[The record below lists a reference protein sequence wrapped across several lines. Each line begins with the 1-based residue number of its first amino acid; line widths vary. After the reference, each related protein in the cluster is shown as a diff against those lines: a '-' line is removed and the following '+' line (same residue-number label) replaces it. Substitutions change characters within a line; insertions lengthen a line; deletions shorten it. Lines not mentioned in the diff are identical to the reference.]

1 MRSLAVKITGVG
13 PVTPIGVGKTAFWH
27 GVVNGHVGVRL
38 IDRFRPEAGPFVGA
52 VVQESLSQFSAS
64 ASAFRKLPRHTQFAI
79 VAAKLALQ
87 DAGISQEELG
97 RRKTGVLVGAALM
110 DFGTINRS
118 VELILRR
125 GPNSGMPTSVTSASV
140 SSIGAAIV
148 DELAISARSMTFQS
162 ACCSGLDAI
171 GHAANL
177 VASGQVDIA
186 VCGGTEAP
194 LYFHPML
201 EFRMVGLAPA
211 SADEPFKQCRPFDL
225 WRTTGVIGEGACMLV
240 IEPMSSPRPA
250 YGVIRGY
257 SYATDVVGQLCSG
270 LPQAMRGALA
280 GASASPSDVAALSA
294 WGPGHREV
302 DRAEAKALI
311 EVFSNDLEKIPAAS
325 IKGAIGNP
333 LGAAGAI
340 QVGCAALGLR
350 EGVIP
355 PTANW
360 QQPDPDCP
368 LSLSGTQR
376 RIAHRNVLVNTHGLS
391 GTNACLLITQ

>member
-13 PVTPIGVGKTAFWH
+13 PVTPIGVGKNAFWN
-27 GVVNGHVGVRL
+27 GVVSGDVGVRL
-38 IDRFRPEAGPFVGA
+38 IDKFRPEAGPFVGA
-52 VVQESLSQFSAS
+52 LVQDSLAHYSVSA
-64 ASAFRKLPRHTQFAI
+64 AAFRKLPRHTQFAI

-87 DAGISQEELG
+87 DAGISQEELCQ
-97 RRKTGVLVGAALM
+97 RRTGILVGAALM

-125 GPNSGMPTSVTSASV
+125 GPISGIPTSVTSASV
-140 SSIGAAIV
+140 SSIGAAII
-148 DELAISARSMTFQS
+148 DELAISAKSMTFQS

-177 VASGQVDIA
+177 VASGEVDVA

-201 EFRMVGLAPA
+201 ELRMAGLAPS

-240 IEPMSSPRPA
+240 IEPMTSPRPA

-257 SYATDVVGQLCSG
+257 SYATDSVGQLCSG
-270 LPQAMRGALA
+270 LPKAMRGAIADASLA
-280 GASASPSDVAALSA
+280 PADVSALSA

-302 DRAEAKALI
+302 DRAEAQSLI
-311 EVFSNDLEKIPAAS
+311 EVFSEDLEKIPAAS

-340 QVGCAALGLR
+340 QAGCAAIGLR
-350 EGVIP
+350 EGIIP

-360 QQPDPDCP
+360 EQPDPDCP
-368 LSLSGTQR
+368 LSLSGAPR
-376 RIAHRNVLVNTHGLS
+376 RVAHRNVLVNAHGLS
-391 GTNACLLITQ
+391 GTNACLLITR

>member
-1 MRSLAVKITGVG
+1 MRSLAVKITGIG
-13 PVTPIGVGKTAFWH
+13 PVTPIGVGKNAFWN
-27 GVVNGHVGVRL
+27 GVVSGDVGVRL

-52 VVQESLSQFSAS
+52 LVQDSLAHFSAS

-97 RRKTGVLVGAALM
+97 QRKTGVLVGAALM

-125 GPNSGMPTSVTSASV
+125 GPISGIPTSVTSASV
-140 SSIGAAIV
+140 SSIGAAII

-171 GHAANL
+171 GHAASL
-177 VASGQVDIA
+177 VASGEVEIA

-194 LYFHPML
+194 LYFHPMFEL
-201 EFRMVGLAPA
+201 RMAGLAPA

-257 SYATDVVGQLCSG
+257 SYATDLGGQLCSG
-270 LPQAMRGALA
+270 LPHAMRGALA
-280 GASASPSDVAALSA
+280 AASLSPSDVAALSA

-302 DRAEAKALI
+302 DRAEAKALL
-311 EVFSNDLEKIPAAS
+311 EVFSQELEGIPAVS

-340 QVGCAALGLR
+340 QAGCAALGLR

-368 LSLSGTQR
+368 LSLSGSQR
-376 RIAHRNVLVNTHGLS
+376 LVAHRNVLVNAHGLS
-391 GTNACLLITQ
+391 GTNACLLITR